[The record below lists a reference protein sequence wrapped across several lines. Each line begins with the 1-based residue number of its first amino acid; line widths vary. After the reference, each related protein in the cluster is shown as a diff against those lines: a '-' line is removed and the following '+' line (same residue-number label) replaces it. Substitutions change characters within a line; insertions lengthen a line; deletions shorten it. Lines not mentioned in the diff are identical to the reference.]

1 MKALWMS
8 IFIAS
13 SVMLVAVVLR
23 NRLSWGWLRGFT
35 LHLVLAAALLYVLN
49 YSELVPGMYIPLN
62 PVTIG
67 TVVTLGVPGIALIM
81 GLQWVVV

>member
-13 SVMLVAVVLR
+13 SIMLVAVVLR

-35 LHLVLAAALLYVLN
+35 LHLVLAAALLYLLN